1 MWKMVKRFRWLVY
14 VILPFI
20 LSAISFGE
28 MTVTQYE
35 VGGYTRNTVNS
46 RSQLNSTQ
54 TPDLEAKLREALE
67 LLEQPNPDRSRIGKL
82 IGEIEELDQEI
93 RADFAA
99 TENDLRNKNVSAAI
113 LKRHQDF
120 VAQYQENMEA
130 LKEGLKVY
138 DPGFLGMNQL
148 FSLGADSKGKEIKA
162 EDLKKKLKEKWI
174 PKEFNLLKTGSSPR
188 KMRTLNLGSRS

>member
-28 MTVTQYE
+28 MTVSQYE
-35 VGGYTRNTVNS
+35 VGGYTRSTVNN
-46 RSQLNSTQ
+46 RSQSNSTQ
-54 TPDLEAKLREALE
+54 TSDLEAKLREALE

-82 IGEIEELDQEI
+82 IGEIEELDQKI
-93 RADFAA
+93 RDEFAA
-99 TENDLRNKNVSAAI
+99 IENDLRNKNVSATI

-120 VAQYQENMEA
+120 VAQYQENMKA

-138 DPGFLGMNQL
+138 DPGFLGMNRL
-148 FSLGADSKGKEIKA
+148 FFSWGRLQS
-162 EDLKKKLKEKWI
+162 
-174 PKEFNLLKTGSSPR
+174 
-188 KMRTLNLGSRS
+188 